1 LQTNSHEGYLAINLI
16 RKLTTYL
23 LLLGCFTAGAGEFTD
38 TGNRSEPEFVAVPDT
53 VLRKGRPLIPDTIL
67 VADPIQKIDTTE
79 VRESVQEADTID
91 ISVQPIK
98 DTIDVPEPVQ
108 IADSVKIPGDVAATD
123 SLQNDTI
130 KKEQAPVLEAPI
142 NYNAV
147 DSIVVDL
154 ENKKVFLYKEA
165 VVTYQDIELKAD
177 YISLDLNTKEVYAEG
192 VPDTAGVVKGF
203 PVFKDGKDE
212 FESKNIRYNFKT
224 EKGIIEDVKTKQG
237 EGFVQGARTKKIDK
251 NVFIMKNGKY
261 TTCDADHPHFYL
273 NMTKAKVIS
282 NKKII
287 TGPAYMVL
295 EDFPIYF
302 PILPFGFFP
311 NSSSYSSG
319 IIIPSYGEEQN
330 RGFFLREGGYYIA
343 AGPYYDLTLKGDI
356 YSKGSWATYF
366 SSNYKKRY
374 KFSGNF
380 NFSYNINQY
389 GEKELPTSYKTKG
402 FSIRWSHSQDSK
414 ANPFQSFSANV
425 NLSTSSYDK
434 ENSNNV
440 ENYLSTTKS
449 SSISYTKKWEN
460 SPFNMSANFRHS
472 QNSTDSTMTLS
483 FPELTFNM
491 SKIYPFR
498 SKDRSGK
505 LKFYEKI
512 GFSYT
517 GNIKNTITA
526 KEDEILK
533 QSLIKDWDNGWKHS
547 IPITLP
553 SFNLLKYLNMSPS
566 FSYSE
571 RWYTQAIEKRYYFN
585 QIERTELLVTDTI
598 YGFKRNYEYSYS
610 LSGSTNIYGMYVMN
624 NPNWRLRQIRH
635 KVTPSVSFSY
645 RPDFGDPKYGFWDS
659 YIDKNGKE
667 VFYNRFENGT
677 FGSSGRGE
685 SGAITF
691 SLANNVEAK
700 VLAKNDTSTNAEKYK
715 KVQIIDN
722 LSFSGSYNLVADSMN
737 LSNIS
742 IRGRTTVKGVSVN
755 FGGTLNPYMADS
767 TGRSYNEYTWNHK
780 NGLGKLGRLT
790 NANLS
795 FGMSFKSKEK
805 KQTDQTENGK
815 AGQAPPEEPPFS
827 PFPVPEYYDFN
838 IPWDFN
844 FNYSMSYSRPN
855 PYQKATINQ
864 SLNFSGSMSLTD
876 KWNMRLTTNFDIQ
889 AGKFSFTTF
898 NVSRSLHCF
907 NMSFNFVPFGD
918 RKSYSFTLNASSSML
933 KDLKIDKRRSWY
945 DNQ

>member
-1 LQTNSHEGYLAINLI
+1 MNLYFCRPTAMKGYLAINLI

-23 LLLGCFTAGAGEFTD
+23 FILGCFTAGAREFTYTGKVSGPGSPLRD
-38 TGNRSEPEFVAVPDT
+38 TILRKGTAFVPDT
-53 VLRKGRPLIPDTIL
+53 L
-67 VADPIQKIDTTE
+67 QKLDTTR
-79 VRESVQEADTID
+79 VLKIFQEADT
-91 ISVQPIK
+91 VPVTGTLRQK
-98 DTIDVPEPVQ
+98 DSLIQVP
-108 IADSVKIPGDVAATD
+108 DSVNMPANAIVSD
-123 SLQNDTI
+123 SLQNDTT
-130 KKEQAPVLEAPI
+130 KKEPAPVLEAPI
-142 NYNAV
+142 DYTAT
-147 DSIVVDL
+147 DSIVVSLDG
-154 ENKKVFLYKEA
+154 KKVYLYKEA

-177 YISLDLNTKEVYAEG
+177 YIRLDLNTKEVYAEG
-192 VPDTAGVVKGF
+192 VPDTAGVVTGS
-203 PVFKDGKDE
+203 PVFKDGSDE
-212 FESKNIRYNFKT
+212 FESKDIRYNFKT
-224 EKGIIEDVKTKQG
+224 QKGIIHDVRTEQG
-237 EGFVQGARTKKIDK
+237 EGYVQGERTKKIDK
-251 NVFIMKNGKY
+251 DVFIMKDGKY

-295 EDFPIYF
+295 EDFPLYF

-311 NSSSYSSG
+311 NSPSYSSG

-343 AGPYYDLTLKGDI
+343 ASPYYDLTLKGDI
-356 YSKGSWATYF
+356 YSKGSWATYI

-380 NFSYNINQY
+380 SFSYNLNQY
-389 GEKELPTSYKTKG
+389 GEKDLPTSYKTKG
-402 FSIRWSHSQDSK
+402 FSIRWSHTQDSK

-434 ENSNNV
+434 ENSNDV
-440 ENYLSTTKS
+440 QNYLSTTKS

-460 SPFNMSANFRHS
+460 SPFNMSVNFRHS

-483 FPELTFNM
+483 FPEMTFNM

-498 SKDRSGK
+498 SRNRSGK

-517 GNIKNTITA
+517 GNIRNSITA
-526 KEDEILK
+526 KEDEILN
-533 QSLIKDWDNGWKHS
+533 QSLIKDWSNGWKHS

-553 SFNLLKYLNMSPS
+553 SFNLLKYINMSPS
-566 FSYSE
+566 VSYSE
-571 RWYTQAIEKRYYFN
+571 RWYTNAIEKRYYFN
-585 QIERTELLVTDTI
+585 QIERTETLITDTV

-610 LSGSTNIYGMYVMN
+610 LSGSTNIYGMYQMK
-624 NPNWRLRQIRH
+624 NPDSRLRAIRH

-659 YIDKNGKE
+659 YIDKEGKE
-667 VFYNRFENGT
+667 IFYNRFENGV

-700 VLAKNDTSTNAEKYK
+700 VLAKNDTSENAEKYK
-715 KVQIIDN
+715 KVKIIDN

-742 IRGRTTVKGVSVN
+742 IRGRTTIKGVSVN

-767 TGRSYNEYTWNHK
+767 SGRAYDEYTWNHK
-780 NGLGKLGRLT
+780 SGLAKLGRLT

-805 KQTDQTENGK
+805 NSGGTPAEGTEGGNTT
-815 AGQAPPEEPPFS
+815 QASVPEPLPFS
-827 PFPVPEYYDFN
+827 PFPVPEYYDFS

-844 FNYSMSYSRPN
+844 FNYSLSYSRPS
-855 PYQKATINQ
+855 PFKKADVSQ
-864 SLNFSGSMSLTD
+864 SLNFSGSLSLTE
-876 KWNMRLTTNFDIQ
+876 KWNMRLTTNFDIE
-889 AGKFSFTTF
+889 ARKFSFTTF
-898 NVSRSLHCF
+898 NVSRNLHCF